1 MLGLLTSVDI
11 LALRSLTSLFTDTV
25 SFLICSHQRHVLRK
39 QDENKL
45 NCLRCNKRFYVCV
58 PSQQFW
64 ELMPTQHGLL
74 SCDICAS
81 NMYYL
86 RRIRKELRKL
96 VFNANQG
103 LKATSRESRMQIALD
118 SFPSNLGAILGRI
131 DETIERQTLI
141 SK

>member
-1 MLGLLTSVDI
+1 
-11 LALRSLTSLFTDTV
+11 
-25 SFLICSHQRHVLRK
+25 
-39 QDENKL
+39 
-45 NCLRCNKRFYVCV
+45 
-58 PSQQFW
+58 
-64 ELMPTQHGLL
+64 MPTQHGLL